1 MGLQRAKKTAEM
13 FLSREKRMSN
23 GYEWTVKQLRYN
35 PKLTTS
41 ELKTLASDVGVKF
54 YPLLSFK
61 ARKELGIVATR
72 GRPKKTG
79 ALQLTSGGRGIE
91 AKMAKTLPAN
101 TNAGFDD
108 AIAVMKLA
116 QSIGGYGVLYDVVD
130 KFKKAGF

>member
-1 MGLQRAKKTAEM
+1 MGLRRTKRAEE
-13 FLSREKRMSN
+13 FLSREKRMSS

-41 ELKTLASDVGVKF
+41 ELKILASGVGVKF
-54 YPLLSFK
+54 YPLLSKK

-72 GRPKKTG
+72 GRPRKDGLGMTT
-79 ALQLTSGGRGIE
+79 A
-91 AKMAKTLPAN
+91 AKAVQAKIAKTLPAN

>member
-1 MGLQRAKKTAEM
+1 MGLQRAKRAEK

-23 GYEWTVKQLRYN
+23 GYEWVKQQ
-35 PKLTTS
+35 
-41 ELKTLASDVGVKF
+41 LKAEPTLSGSRLKGLAGSLGIKIYPSLVSNVK
-54 YPLLSFK
+54 
-61 ARKELGIVATR
+61 RELGIKTIR
-72 GRPKKTG
+72 GRPKKG
-79 ALQLTSGGRGIE
+79 GVLPLASGGRGVE